1 MLRAMG
7 NFRIQGMMMRYSVFV
22 PRLFNY
28 CLSLG
33 FTPGQIMPSR
43 AFCSDENQGFPII
56 LLTKHFGTF
65 PFNHGQ
71 VGGIVATDRH
81 GPHAHH
87 GKDIVIIQASHVG
100 YDPDS
105 KSFGVY
111 RRLQTEQHEMSST
124 CGKVCGV
131 TDWYHR
137 EYRFAQENIFLI
149 GSESNPLIQID
160 NQLLDVNRKEGLI
173 LDLERILHRPDGAR
187 TEPQRVFS
195 TSKAFR
201 MNPEFLANIPSEV
214 WQVKEQ
220 TPIGQWLRPDLFSFR
235 RDIPDQV
242 EDQDHLERNLAQ
254 VMPVI
259 VTSATPAL
267 DAARFNTMVEFDR
280 TFRTLV
286 RSKAYQGKNLLF
298 ISGLNIDVSPEIGQV
313 FPLTKFIPWAAY
325 LQTEDGRHEILE
337 QEELVQTLMSQ
348 PTDNPYQIALDEA
361 IHNME
366 EREEVRL
373 ILDE

>member
-7 NFRIQGMMMRYSVFV
+7 NFRIQGKMMRYSVFV

-33 FTPGQIMPSR
+33 FTPGEIMPSR

-105 KSFGVY
+105 ETFGVY
-111 RRLQTEQHEMSST
+111 RRLQTEHHEMSST

-137 EYRFAQENIFLI
+137 EYRFAQENILLL
-149 GSESNPLIQID
+149 GDADNPMIQID
-160 NQLLDVNRKEGLI
+160 NQLLDTNRKEGLF
-173 LDLERILHRPDGAR
+173 LDLDRILQRPEGDR

-195 TSKAFR
+195 TSKAYRVTPGFQ
-201 MNPEFLANIPSEV
+201 AAIPREI
-214 WQVKEQ
+214 WQQ
-220 TPIGQWLRPDLFSFR
+220 QGSRPIGRWLTPDLFSFR
-235 RDIPDQV
+235 REIPDQV
-242 EDQDHLERNLAQ
+242 EGQDHLERNLVQA
-254 VMPVI
+254 MPAI

-267 DAARFNTMVEFDR
+267 DAARFNSMIEFDR
-280 TFRTLV
+280 TYRTLV
-286 RSKAYQGKNLLF
+286 RSKAYLGKNLLF
-298 ISGLNIDVSPEIGQV
+298 VSGLNIDVSPEVGQM
-313 FPLTKFIPWAAY
+313 FPLTKFVPWAAY
-325 LQTEDGRHEILE
+325 VQTEDGTHYTLE
-337 QEELVQTLMSQ
+337 QDELVDILKSQ
-348 PTDNPYQIALDEA
+348 ATDNPYQIALDEA
-361 IHNME
+361 IHQME
-366 EREEVRL
+366 KREEVR
-373 ILDE
+373 IAIEQ